1 MYKLSNWDLKDLYP
15 NQQAAEKDLLLLE
28 KKTVQFTVHKKH
40 LSSKISPIR
49 FMKLFK
55 EGEVLDSLATKIS
68 AYAQLDFYTHINSSK
83 ARAFKDKVS
92 NKLAELS
99 TQTLFF
105 SLWFKDLSDSRAQH
119 LISGSGKYQ
128 YHLSRMRDFKPY
140 TLSEP
145 EEKIITLKDTTGDH
159 ALLSLYSLV
168 TNALRFPL
176 KLKGKKKILN
186 QSEITPYFRHE
197 NPKIREA
204 AYQSLLSTY
213 QKQYDVFG
221 EIYKNLV
228 LSWKNEH
235 LLMRKYSSVMA
246 VRNLGNDV
254 SDKAV
259 ETMLHV
265 CEKKRTLFQKYF
277 HLKAKLLK
285 TKKLSRYHLYA
296 PLHVTEGRWSLDR
309 AMELVFSSFSRFSPR
324 MAQEAEKVLAANHLD
339 SIISDSKRSGA
350 FCYSTL
356 THIIPYVL
364 VNYTGKERDVS
375 TIAHELGHAVHSLLA
390 KEQTDYTFHAP
401 LVLAETASVFGEML
415 LMERLLQEEKDKK
428 KKQAKL
434 VSHLDNIYATV
445 LRQTF
450 FVLFELQAHEKI
462 AQGATVDEVS
472 QLYLHNLQEQF
483 GSAVSVPPEFK
494 VEWTYIPHVYETP
507 FYCYSYAFGNL
518 LVLSL
523 YEKYKEQG
531 PSFVPKYLALL
542 SAGGSEKPAKLL
554 AKLGIDIESEKF
566 WEGGFALIEEMIK
579 ELEELSE

>member
-1 MYKLSNWDLKDLYP
+1 MYKLSNWDLKDLYS
-15 NQQAAEKDLLLLE
+15 NEEAAEKDLFLLE
-28 KKTVQFTVHKKH
+28 KKTVQFTAHKNH
-40 LSSKISPIR
+40 LSSKIFPAE
-49 FMKLFK
+49 FMKIFK
-55 EGEVLDSLATKIS
+55 EGEALDSLATKLS

-105 SLWFKDLSDSRAQH
+105 SLWFKDLSDAQARN
-119 LISGSGKYQ
+119 LIAASGKYH

-145 EEKIITLKDTTGDH
+145 EEKIITLKDTTGDR
-159 ALLSLYSLV
+159 ALLSLYSMI
-168 TNALRFPL
+168 TNVLRFPL
-176 KLKGKKKILN
+176 KINGKTKLFN
-186 QSEITPYFRHE
+186 QSELTPYFRHE
-197 NPKIREA
+197 SPQIREA

-213 QKQYDVFG
+213 QKQHDLLG

-228 LSWKNEH
+228 LSWKNEN
-235 LLMRKYSSVMA
+235 LLLRKYSSVMA

-259 ETMLHV
+259 ETMLKV
-265 CEKKRTLFQKYF
+265 CEKKRTVFQKHF
-277 HLKAKLLK
+277 QLKAKLLK
-285 TKKLSRYHLYA
+285 TKKLLRYHLYA
-296 PLHVTEGRWSLDR
+296 PLHAKEGRWPFDR
-309 AMELVFSSFSRFSPR
+309 AMETVFSSFNRFSPR
-324 MAQEAEKVLAANHLD
+324 MAQEAEKVLAARHLD
-339 SIISDSKRSGA
+339 SVISDSKRSGA

-356 THIIPYVL
+356 TNLVPYVL

-390 KEQTDYTFHAP
+390 KEQTNYTFHAP

-415 LMERLLQEEKDKK
+415 LMERLLQEETDKK
-428 KKQAKL
+428 RKQALL
-434 VSHLDNIYATV
+434 VSHLDDIYATV

-450 FVLFELQAHEKI
+450 FVLFEIQAHQKI
-462 AQGATVDEVS
+462 AQGATVDEIS
-472 QLYLHNLQEQF
+472 EIYLKNLQEQF
-483 GSAVSVPPEFK
+483 GSAVSVPQEFK
-494 VEWTYIPHVYETP
+494 VEWTYIPHIYETP

-566 WEGGFALIEEMIK
+566 WEGGFALIEKMIN
-579 ELEELSE
+579 ELEELSK